1 MQRLRDK
8 TLRTNCKLL
17 LTWFSVI
24 PCVDDGYCVYTDS
37 FFFLMAHSRDDNAD
51 AAAREELLKASSVF
65 QWNNRPPSQR
75 VSTGPSAKKESKFDS
90 VDEFKVQRFFF
101 SCEMNDDDD
110 L

>member
-1 MQRLRDK
+1 MANVFIL
-8 TLRTNCKLL
+8 
-17 LTWFSVI
+17 F
-24 PCVDDGYCVYTDS
+24 
-37 FFFLMAHSRDDNAD
+37 FFFLFLDAYAYSRDDNAD

-90 VDEFKVQRFFF
+90 VDEFKVRRLFF
-101 SCEMNDDDD
+101 SCKMNDDD